1 MPLAAVDPK
10 PGAPRRRLL
19 QGVAGAVIAAA
30 LPLPRSRAATLPRVA
45 VIGGGMAGVAC
56 AWLLDGVCDVR
67 LFEARDSLG
76 GNVRTVP
83 LSLGGQTRAV
93 DLGAQYF
100 HPGPYPTYVQLL
112 EQLGLWPVAT
122 GEARAFA
129 ASITLDAPNES
140 LPRFVSP
147 VLPGRA
153 WPLFADWN
161 RPAVQAFKTTFDAAR
176 RREQADA
183 SWLLPMA
190 EWLATLRIT
199 PAQADTLI
207 LPWAAALNSGDVT
220 QTGGLS
226 ARALMV
232 FAAGALPASPLDP
245 IVYYVLERGM
255 IEPLNRMVAQFT
267 TAQVATGMP
276 VDAVAP
282 AAGGGF
288 MVQPHQGPA
297 QQVDAV
303 VFAASG
309 PPTLALLQGLP
320 GTAVARNALQ
330 NIAFYPARL
339 ALHTDPA
346 FAPAEHQLVVLPQ
359 LPCRGHHLRGVHVA
373 GPGARRRRGLW
384 KSWITHRAPPQQVL
398 ASADFLHVV
407 PSPAG
412 IKAQR
417 VLATQQG
424 RGGLW
429 FAGGYTLPFDSQE
442 TALLSAMTVAEGL
455 AGGSARTR
463 RLRRRPAPDFGA

>member
-1 MPLAAVDPK
+1 MPNAAVDPK

-19 QGVAGAVIAAA
+19 KGAAGAVIAAA

-45 VIGGGMAGVAC
+45 IIGGGMAGVAC

-83 LSLGGQTRAV
+83 LVLGGEARAV

-129 ASITLDAPNES
+129 ASITLDAPSES

-147 VLPGRA
+147 VLPGRT

-161 RPAVQAFKTTFDAAR
+161 RPAVQAFRTTFNAAQ
-176 RREQADA
+176 RREENGA

-190 EWLATLRIT
+190 EWLATLPIT
-199 PAQADTLI
+199 PAEADTLI

-220 QTGGLS
+220 QTGALS

-232 FAAGALPASPLDP
+232 FAAGALPPSPLDP

-255 IEPLNRMVAQFT
+255 IEPLNRMVAQLT
-267 TAQVATGMP
+267 TAQIATGTA

-282 AAGGGF
+282 ASGGGYV
-288 MVQPHQGPA
+288 VQPHQGPS

-320 GTAVARNALQ
+320 GTTLARNALQ
-330 NIAFYPARL
+330 GMGFYPARL
-339 ALHTDPA
+339 ALHADPA
-346 FAPAEHQLVVLPQ
+346 YAPLDPAWWSFLNCRADGIFCEASMWLDAVL
-359 LPCRGHHLRGVHVA
+359 GVE
-373 GPGARRRRGLW
+373 GLW
-384 KSWITHRAPPQQVL
+384 KSWITHRAPPQHVL
-398 ASADFLHVV
+398 ASADFLHFV

-424 RGGLW
+424 RNALW

-455 AGGSARTR
+455 AGASARTR
-463 RLRRRPAPDFGA
+463 RLRRAPAPDFSA

>member
-1 MPLAAVDPK
+1 
-10 PGAPRRRLL
+10 
-19 QGVAGAVIAAA
+19 
-30 LPLPRSRAATLPRVA
+30 
-45 VIGGGMAGVAC
+45 
-56 AWLLDGVCDVR
+56 
-67 LFEARDSLG
+67 
-76 GNVRTVP
+76 
-83 LSLGGQTRAV
+83 
-93 DLGAQYF
+93 
-100 HPGPYPTYVQLL
+100 
-112 EQLGLWPVAT
+112 VAT
-122 GEARAFA
+122 GEARAFN

-153 WPLFADWN
+153 WPLFQDWN
-161 RPAVQAFKTTFDAAR
+161 RPAVQAFNTTFQAAQ

-183 SWLLPMA
+183 SWLLPMG

-207 LPWAAALNSGDVT
+207 LPWAAALNSGDVA
-220 QTGGLS
+220 QTAGLS
-226 ARALMV
+226 ARSLMV
-232 FAAGALPASPLDP
+232 FAAGALPPSPLDP
-245 IVYYVLERGM
+245 VVYYVLERGM
-255 IEPLNRMVAQFT
+255 VEPLNRMVAQLT

-282 AAGGGF
+282 RAGGGYI
-288 MVQPHQGPA
+288 VQPHQGPA
-297 QQVDAV
+297 EQVDAI

-320 GTAVARNALQ
+320 GTGFARNALE

-346 FAPAEHQLVVLPQ
+346 FAPADTSWWSFLNCRADGAFCEASMWLDAVL
-359 LPCRGHHLRGVHVA
+359 GVQ
-373 GPGARRRRGLW
+373 GLW
-384 KSWITHRAPPQQVL
+384 KSWISHRGPPQQVL
-398 ASADFLHVV
+398 ATADFLHVV

-412 IKAQR
+412 IRAQR
-417 VLATQQG
+417 LLATQQG

-455 AGGSARTR
+455 TGGSARTR
-463 RLRRRPAPDFGA
+463 ALRRRPAPHFSG

>member
-1 MPLAAVDPK
+1 
-10 PGAPRRRLL
+10 
-19 QGVAGAVIAAA
+19 
-30 LPLPRSRAATLPRVA
+30 
-45 VIGGGMAGVAC
+45 
-56 AWLLDGVCDVR
+56 
-67 LFEARDSLG
+67 
-76 GNVRTVP
+76 
-83 LSLGGQTRAV
+83 
-93 DLGAQYF
+93 
-100 HPGPYPTYVQLL
+100 VQLL
-112 EQLGLWPVAT
+112 EQLGLWPAAT

-129 ASITLDAPNES
+129 ASITLDAASES

-147 VLPGRA
+147 IVPGRT

-161 RPAVQAFKTTFDAAR
+161 RPAVQAFRTTFNAAE
-176 RREQADA
+176 RREANDA
-183 SWLLPMA
+183 SWLQPMA
-190 EWLATLRIT
+190 EWLATLPIT
-199 PAQADTLI
+199 PAAADTLI
-207 LPWAAALNSGDVT
+207 LPWAAALNSGDIA
-220 QTGGLS
+220 QTGALS

-232 FAAGALPASPLDP
+232 FAAGALPASPLEA

-255 IEPLNRMVAQFT
+255 IEPLKRMVAQLT
-267 TAQVATGMP
+267 TAQIATGTP

-282 AAGGGF
+282 AAGGGY
-288 MVQPHQGPA
+288 MVQPHAGTA

-330 NIAFYPARL
+330 AMGFYPARL

-346 FAPAEHQLVVLPQ
+346 FATTEPDWRSFLNCRVDGTFCEASMWLDPVL
-359 LPCRGHHLRGVHVA
+359 GVDS
-373 GPGARRRRGLW
+373 LW

-398 ASADFLHVV
+398 ASADFLHFA
-407 PSPAG
+407 PSPAA

-455 AGGSARTR
+455 GGGSVRTR
-463 RLRRRPAPDFGA
+463 QLRRAPAPDFSA

>member
-1 MPLAAVDPK
+1 
-10 PGAPRRRLL
+10 
-19 QGVAGAVIAAA
+19 
-30 LPLPRSRAATLPRVA
+30 
-45 VIGGGMAGVAC
+45 
-56 AWLLDGVCDVR
+56 
-67 LFEARDSLG
+67 
-76 GNVRTVP
+76 
-83 LSLGGQTRAV
+83 
-93 DLGAQYF
+93 
-100 HPGPYPTYVQLL
+100 VQLL

-122 GEARAFA
+122 GEARAFT

-147 VLPGRA
+147 VLPGRT

-161 RPAVQAFKTTFDAAR
+161 RPAVQAFRTTFNAAQ
-176 RREQADA
+176 RREQNGA

-190 EWLATLRIT
+190 EWLATLPIT

-207 LPWAAALNSGDVT
+207 VPWAAALNSGDVT

-232 FAAGALPASPLDP
+232 FAAGALPASALAPV
-245 IVYYVLERGM
+245 VYYVLERGM
-255 IEPLNRMVAQFT
+255 VEPLNRMVAQLT
-267 TAQVATGMP
+267 TAQIATGTP

-282 AAGGGF
+282 AAGGGYV
-288 MVQPHQGPA
+288 VQPHQGPA

-320 GTAVARNALQ
+320 GTTVARNALQ
-330 NIAFYPARL
+330 GIGFYPARL
-339 ALHTDPA
+339 ALHSDPA
-346 FAPAEHQLVVLPQ
+346 FAPAEPDWWSFLNCRAEGTFCEASMWLDAVL
-359 LPCRGHHLRGVHVA
+359 GVE
-373 GPGARRRRGLW
+373 GLW

-398 ASADFLHVV
+398 ASADFLHVA
-407 PSPAG
+407 PFPAA

-424 RGGLW
+424 RNGLW

-455 AGGSARTR
+455 AGVR
-463 RLRRRPAPDFGA
+463 RSRRVRALAPDFTA

>member
-10 PGAPRRRLL
+10 PVSSRRRLL
-19 QGVAGAVIAAA
+19 RGVAGAVVAAA

-76 GNVRTVP
+76 GNVRTLP
-83 LSLGGQTRAV
+83 LTLGGQMRAV

-122 GEARAFA
+122 GEAHAFA

-147 VLPGRA
+147 VLPGRT

-161 RPAVQAFKTTFDAAR
+161 RPAVQAFKTAFDAAR
-176 RREQADA
+176 RREEADA
-183 SWLLPMA
+183 SWLLSMS
-190 EWLATLRIT
+190 EWLARLPIT

-207 LPWAAALNSGDVT
+207 VPWAAALNSGDVA

-255 IEPLNRMVAQFT
+255 IEPLNRMVAQLST
-267 TAQVATGMP
+267 VQVATGVP

-282 AAGGGF
+282 AAGGGL

-320 GTAVARNALQ
+320 GTMVARNALQ
-330 NIAFYPARL
+330 NIPFYPARL

-346 FAPAEHQLVVLPQ
+346 FAPADTSWWSFLNCRAEGTFCEASMWLDTVL
-359 LPCRGHHLRGVHVA
+359 GVE
-373 GPGARRRRGLW
+373 GLW

-398 ASADFLHVV
+398 ASADFLHVA

-442 TALLSAMTVAEGL
+442 TALLSAITVAEGL

-463 RLRRRPAPDFGA
+463 GLRRGPTPDFSA

>member
-1 MPLAAVDPK
+1 MAV
-10 PGAPRRRLL
+10 
-19 QGVAGAVIAAA
+19 AAA

-45 VIGGGMAGVAC
+45 IVGGGMAGVAC

-67 LFEARDSLG
+67 LFEARDALG

-83 LSLGGQTRAV
+83 LVLGGQARAV

-122 GEARAFA
+122 GEARAFT
-129 ASITLDAPNES
+129 ASITLDAANES

-147 VLPGRA
+147 ILPGRT

-161 RPAVQAFKTTFDAAR
+161 KPAVQAFRTTFNAAR
-176 RREQADA
+176 RREQKDA
-183 SWLLPMA
+183 SWQLPMA
-190 EWLATLRIT
+190 EWLATLPIT

-207 LPWAAALNSGDVT
+207 EPWAASLNSGDIA

-226 ARALMV
+226 ARSLMV
-232 FAAGALPASPLDP
+232 FAAGALPDSQLDP

-255 IEPLNRMVAQFT
+255 VEPLNRMVAQLT
-267 TAQVATGMP
+267 TAQVATGNP
-276 VDAVAP
+276 IDAVAP
-282 AAGGGF
+282 GAGGGWV
-288 MVQPHQGPA
+288 VQPHQGPA

-320 GTAVARNALQ
+320 GTAIARNALQ
-330 NIAFYPARL
+330 AIGFYPARV
-339 ALHTDPA
+339 ALHADPA
-346 FAPAEHQLVVLPQ
+346 FAPADPAWWSFLNCRVDGNFCEASMWLDAVL
-359 LPCRGHHLRGVHVA
+359 GVE
-373 GPGARRRRGLW
+373 GLW
-384 KSWITHRAPPQQVL
+384 KSWTTHRALPQQVL
-398 ASADFLHVV
+398 ASADFVHFA
-407 PSPAG
+407 PSPAA

-442 TALLSAMTVAEGL
+442 TALLSAMTVADGL
-455 AGGSARTR
+455 AAGNARTR
-463 RLRRRPAPDFGA
+463 QLRRARALDFSA

>member
-1 MPLAAVDPK
+1 MPLAAVDRK

-19 QGVAGAVIAAA
+19 RGVAGAFIAAA

-67 LFEARDSLG
+67 LFEARDALG
-76 GNVRTVP
+76 GNIRTVP
-83 LSLGGQTRAV
+83 LTLGGQPRAV

-112 EQLGLWPVAT
+112 EQLGLWPIAT

-129 ASITLDAPNES
+129 ASITLDAPNEI

-147 VLPGRA
+147 ILPGRT

-161 RPAVQAFKTTFDAAR
+161 SAAVQAFRTTFNAAR
-176 RREQADA
+176 RREQAGA

-190 EWLATLRIT
+190 EWLATLPIT

-207 LPWAAALNSGDVT
+207 VPWAAALNSGDVT

-232 FAAGALPASPLDP
+232 FAAGALPASPLEP

-255 IEPLNRMVAQFT
+255 IEPLNRMVAQLGS
-267 TAQVATGMP
+267 AQIATGMP

-282 AAGGGF
+282 APAGGYV
-288 MVQPHQGPA
+288 VQPRQGPA

-330 NIAFYPARL
+330 GIGFYPARL
-339 ALHTDPA
+339 ALHADPV
-346 FAPAEHQLVVLPQ
+346 FAPAQHDWWSFLNCRADGTSCEASMWLDPVL
-359 LPCRGHHLRGVHVA
+359 GVES
-373 GPGARRRRGLW
+373 LW

-407 PSPAG
+407 PSPAA

-442 TALLSAMTVAEGL
+442 TALLSALTVAEGL

-463 RLRRRPAPDFGA
+463 RLRRDPAPDFSA

>member
-1 MPLAAVDPK
+1 MSLAAFDRK
-10 PGAPRRRLL
+10 SGASRRRVL
-19 QGVAGAVIAAA
+19 QGLAGAAIAAG
-30 LPLPRSRAATLPRVA
+30 LPLTRSRAATLPRVA
-45 VIGGGMAGVAC
+45 IVGGGMAGVAC

-76 GNVRTVP
+76 GNIRTVP
-83 LSLGGQTRAV
+83 LTLGGQSRAV

-122 GEARAFA
+122 GEARAFN
-129 ASITLDAPNES
+129 ASITLDATNES

-147 VLPGRA
+147 ILPGRT

-161 RPAVQAFKTTFDAAR
+161 KPAVQAFRTTFNAAR
-176 RREQADA
+176 RREQNDA
-183 SWLLPMA
+183 SWQLTMA
-190 EWLATLRIT
+190 EWLATQPIT

-207 LPWAAALNSGDVT
+207 EPWAASLNSGDVA

-226 ARALMV
+226 ARSLMV
-232 FAAGALPASPLDP
+232 FAAGALPDSPLDP

-255 IEPLNRMVAQFT
+255 VEPLNRMVAQLI
-267 TAQVATGMP
+267 TAQIATGTP
-276 VDAVAP
+276 VDAVVP
-282 AAGGGF
+282 AAGGGYV
-288 MVQPHQGPA
+288 VQPRQGPA

-320 GTAVARNALQ
+320 GTGIARNALQ
-330 NIAFYPARL
+330 GIGFYPARV

-346 FAPAEHQLVVLPQ
+346 FAPADPAWWSFLNCRADGNFCEVSMSLDAVL
-359 LPCRGHHLRGVHVA
+359 GVE
-373 GPGARRRRGLW
+373 GLW

-398 ASADFLHVV
+398 ASADFVHFA
-407 PSPAG
+407 PSPAA
-412 IKAQR
+412 IRAQR

-455 AGGSARTR
+455 GGGNARTQQ
-463 RLRRRPAPDFGA
+463 LRRVRVPDFSA